1 MTSPA
6 GAQTV
11 APTLAAA
18 PVGTPPA
25 PPLGTSLDQA
35 AAPRTGVEAPQLA
48 AMSDRL
54 ADLYAQLAGQS
65 LLARAALEAANG
77 QSSAVASAS
86 GPAPS
91 PQAPGGASGSAG
103 AGLSGAASSALFALL
118 VALAAIAVGSFY
130 RLRLPPVRWRPL
142 AFVAVIE
149 RPG

>member
-1 MTSPA
+1 MTSPL

-18 PVGTPPA
+18 PVGTPPPA
-25 PPLGTSLDQA
+25 TSLDQA
-35 AAPRTGVEAPQLA
+35 AAPGTGVAPQLA
-48 AMSDRL
+48 PMSDRL
-54 ADLYAQLAGQS
+54 ADLHAQVAGQS
-65 LLARAALEAANG
+65 LLARAAFEATNG
-77 QSSAVASAS
+77 QSSAVAPASA
-86 GPAPS
+86 PAPS
-91 PQAPGGASGSAG
+91 PQAPGGAPGSAG

-118 VALAAIAVGSFY
+118 VALAAIAVGSSY